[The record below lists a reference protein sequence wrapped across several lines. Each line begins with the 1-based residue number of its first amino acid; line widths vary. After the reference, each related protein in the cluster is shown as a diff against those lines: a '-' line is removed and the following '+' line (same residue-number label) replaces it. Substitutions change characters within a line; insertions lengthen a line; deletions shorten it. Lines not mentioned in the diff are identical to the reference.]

1 MKTFTFFT
9 LLFLVTMSLHAELK
23 EVAVGA
29 DAPNFS
35 LTGLDG
41 KKHDLSQYRGKTVI
55 LEWINPGCPFV
66 VGHYASGNIPG
77 MQEKFTKDGVVW
89 LTINST
95 RADHQDAKSPEEYA
109 AIYAEWK
116 SKPTAH
122 LIDAG
127 GATGKLYGART
138 TPHMFVI
145 SPDGKIAYDGA
156 IDDDRSTN
164 GGQNAKLNYVA
175 QVVEEIKSGKA
186 VSISTTKPYGC
197 SVKY

>member
-1 MKTFTFFT
+1 
-9 LLFLVTMSLHAELK
+9 MSLNAELK

-66 VGHYASGNIPG
+66 VGHYASGNIPA
-77 MQEKFTKDGVVW
+77 MQEKYTKEGVVW

-95 RADHQDAKSPEEYA
+95 REDHPDFKSSDEYT
-109 AIYAEWK
+109 AIYADWK

-127 GATGKLYGART
+127 GTTGKLYGART

-175 QVVEEIKSGKA
+175 QVVDELKSGKA